1 MVAAVANSGDDD
13 FLSRWSR
20 RKRGALPEDAA
31 AEPAAQ
37 VAEVESSDREAEGD
51 PEVIA
56 QLPDIDVMDDSSDFT
71 VFLQTGV
78 PEALR
83 RRALRKLWRVNPVLA
98 NLDGLNDY
106 DEDYTQMG
114 VLGEGLKTLYKVGKG
129 FVTDE
134 EDVLVA
140 DETQPDVADEPNS
153 ENIEPAAAIESE
165 GPATVLDATPPRTAE
180 PAEPTGNP
188 KGTARSRRWGASER
202 PS

>member
-1 MVAAVANSGDDD
+1 MVDRGDDD

-20 RKRGALPEDAA
+20 RKRGELPEDAA
-31 AEPAAQ
+31 AEPATQ
-37 VAEVESSDREAEGD
+37 VAEVEPSDGEAEGD

-71 VFLQTGV
+71 VFLQAGV
-78 PEALR
+78 PETLR

-106 DEDYTQMG
+106 DEDYTQMAA
-114 VLGEGLKTLYKVGKG
+114 LGKGMKTLYQIGKG

-134 EDVLVA
+134 QDEVA
-140 DETQPDVADEPNS
+140 DNEAQPDAADEPKS
-153 ENIEPAAAIESE
+153 ENIEPLAAIDSES
-165 GPATVLDATPPRTAE
+165 PATVLDVTPCRAAE
-180 PAEPTGNP
+180 PAEPAGNP